1 LQSAS
6 LVMGHRIAVAAGGRP
21 VVPVALE
28 AGHGIVTAGGRP
40 TVTLIA
46 GHALAVVSLAAPV
59 IFMVTGPI
67 VPAMPAGR
75 SGLAVPPDGGAGDR
89 ARGDRNGSSGERA
102 GRGRVGM
109 EPTGAECRRS
119 RAAVSSAVSGYGQDV
134 VGRLLERRGQSADVG
149 GDHRPADGDGR
160 CRGDD
165 GQLGAEPLADR
176 RGGPRPAPAGSV

>member
-1 LQSAS
+1 
-6 LVMGHRIAVAAGGRP
+6 MGHRIAAA
-21 VVPVALE
+21 
-28 AGHGIVTAGGRP
+28 AGGRP
-40 TVTLIA
+40 TVPVALETGHGIVATGGRPTVALIA
-46 GHALAVVSLAAPV
+46 RHALVVVSLAAPV

-75 SGLAVPPDGGAGDR
+75 SGLAVPPDGEAGDR

-102 GRGRVGM
+102 GRGRAGM
-109 EPTGAECRRS
+109 EPTGPECGRS
-119 RAAVSSAVSGYGQDV
+119 RAAVSGAVSGCGQDV
-134 VGRLLERRGQSADVG
+134 VDRLLERPGQSADVG

-176 RGGPRPAPAGSV
+176 RRRPRPAPADPV